1 MTSERHTSQTQI
13 EPCENCKCD
22 TTHTVS
28 VEIRT
33 ESTKQENTEFSREP
47 YRITTCQKCG
57 ETTSQRMN
65 NA

>member
-1 MTSERHTSQTQI
+1 MAGEHHTDQTQT
-13 EPCENCKCD
+13 EPCENCKRE

-28 VEIRT
+28 IEIRT

-47 YRITTCQKCG
+47 YRVTTCQNCG

-65 NA
+65 NV